1 MQVEDFGREYTEGAG
16 YIGVSLADLGT
27 SLDVLAPEEE
37 MTGRRRHLSSRFE
50 APPSPDA
57 LVEEVIALLGR
68 VGASS
73 PSGVGIAVWA
83 SVNVTR
89 GMIDD
94 SRFGAEWEEFPL
106 AARLAECLS
115 APVRL
120 TSGVNAVARAEAI
133 AAPGSSP
140 LLYIHIGRSV
150 ASSLVVE
157 GRPVLGAHGGEGR
170 LEHWQTGL
178 DGPRCVCGMEGHLG
192 PLVAA
197 QSLIRLAIGVA
208 SHDDET
214 LGEIHRVTAGR
225 AEMLTAPQLIT
236 LAKNNVLPLQEL
248 AFYAAEALSS
258 ALANLIV
265 TLDPQEIV
273 IGGAF
278 AQVDGVFYDWLR
290 ERVDRRLNG
299 LVERIEI
306 RAARVGARAALLGAI
321 ALAAE

>member
-1 MQVEDFGREYTEGAG
+1 MRGEDFVGG
-16 YIGVSLADLGT
+16 YADDGGYSGVALADLGA

-37 MTGRRRHLSSRFE
+37 MAGRRRHLSTRFA

-68 VGASS
+68 AGASA
-73 PSGVGIAVWA
+73 PTGVGVAVWA
-83 SVNVTR
+83 RVNATR
-89 GMIDD
+89 GMIEDAHY
-94 SRFGAEWEEFPL
+94 GVEWEEYPL
-106 AARLAECLS
+106 AARLAERLGVS
-115 APVRL
+115 VRL

-133 AAPGSSP
+133 AAPGASP
-140 LLYIHIGRSV
+140 FLYIHIGRSV

-178 DGPRCVCGMEGHLG
+178 DGPRCVCGVEGHLG

-208 SHDDET
+208 AHDDET
-214 LGEIHRVTAGR
+214 LAEIHRVTAGR
-225 AEMLTAPQLIT
+225 AEMLTAPQFIT

-278 AQVDGVFYDWLR
+278 AQVDGVYFDWLR

-299 LVERIEI
+299 LVERVEI
-306 RAARVGARAALLGAI
+306 RPARVGTHAALLGAI

>member
-1 MQVEDFGREYTEGAG
+1 MPTEDFEGGHVDGGG
-16 YIGVSLADLGT
+16 YFGVALADLGT
-27 SLDVLAPEEE
+27 SLDVVTPEESA
-37 MTGRRRHLSSRFE
+37 TGRRRYLSTRFE
-50 APPSPDA
+50 APPTPDA
-57 LVEEVIALLGR
+57 LVEKIIALLGR
-68 VGASS
+68 AGASA
-73 PSGVGIAVWA
+73 PSGVGVAVWA
-83 SVNVTR
+83 SVNAIR

-94 SRFGAEWEEFPL
+94 THYGDEWEEYPL
-106 AARLAECLS
+106 AARLAELLGV
-115 APVRL
+115 PVRL
-120 TSGVNAVARAEAI
+120 TSGVNAVARAESI
-133 AAPGSSP
+133 ASPGASP

-178 DGPRCVCGMEGHLG
+178 DGPRCVCGVEGHLG

-197 QSLIRLAIGVA
+197 QSLIRLAIGAA

-214 LGEIHRVTAGR
+214 LAEIHRVTAGR
-225 AEMLTAPQLIT
+225 AEMLTAPQFIM

-299 LVERIEI
+299 WVKRVEI
-306 RAARVGARAALLGAI
+306 RPARVGSHAALLGAI
-321 ALAAE
+321 ALAAG